1 MARTQLAKKAPSK
14 ADARVP
20 ARAPRPRVPSRKPAR
35 TVVQRALPA
44 QPLAYADLIAM
55 VELIER
61 AEAFSE
67 FRLKVGAIEIEFKRK
82 AGDRA
87 GVSGVAAAA
96 APAAGPS
103 VASGADDVPSAS
115 PPPGSSTPARPS
127 SDPDAALPPGTIAI
141 SAPMVGT
148 FYRAPTPG
156 ATPFVEA
163 GQRVEA
169 GTTLC
174 IIEVMKLMN
183 TVDARTAG
191 TVVEIRVQD
200 AHPVRQDQVLIV
212 FRPQR

>member
-1 MARTQLAKKAPSK
+1 
-14 ADARVP
+14 
-20 ARAPRPRVPSRKPAR
+20 
-35 TVVQRALPA
+35 
-44 QPLAYADLIAM
+44 M
-55 VELIER
+55 VELIEK

-87 GVSGVAAAA
+87 GASSASGVSSAAAA
-96 APAAGPS
+96 APAANPS
-103 VASGADDVPSAS
+103 VASTADDVPSAS
-115 PPPGSSTPARPS
+115 PGSSTPVRPS
-127 SDPDAALPPGTIAI
+127 NDPDAALPPGTIGI
-141 SAPMVGT
+141 TAPMVGT
-148 FYRAPTPG
+148 FYRGPAPG
-156 ATPFVEA
+156 AAPFVEA

-183 TVDARTAG
+183 TVDAATAG